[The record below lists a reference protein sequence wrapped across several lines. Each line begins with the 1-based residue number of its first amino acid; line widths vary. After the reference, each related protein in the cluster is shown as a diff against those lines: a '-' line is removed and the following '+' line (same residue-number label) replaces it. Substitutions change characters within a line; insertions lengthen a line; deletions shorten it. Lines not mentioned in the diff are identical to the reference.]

1 MTKKEYIL
9 KLLDALMGYRP
20 LARGL
25 KILVEGNALDDKTID
40 TLIDIFSQTINEI
53 NDSTLKE
60 KLEKS
65 KGYLTQLQQTE

>member
-40 TLIDIFSQTINEI
+40 TLIDIFSQTIKEI
-53 NDSTLKE
+53 DDAKLTE

-65 KGYLTQLQQTE
+65 KEYLTQLQKME